1 MAGSPALPSV
11 KLGLVREDRS
21 SGWLRVSGSALK
33 KWAAPEQ
40 GPRSKRQ
47 WGALIA
53 LGPPSARCSL
63 VSASRSE
70 AAGGGPG
77 TGAALWLD
85 GCRPP
90 RRVSPQAPGSPVPGA
105 DPGGKRAGVCRKPC
119 LGSFSLSLSL
129 SLSMGMLV
137 LTMPDLCFSVVVPTE
152 EVHALRL

>member
-40 GPRSKRQ
+40 GPRSKRR

-63 VSASRSE
+63 VSASRLRGRRRRPGHWRGFVAGWLQ
-70 AAGGGPG
+70 AA
-77 TGAALWLD
+77 
-85 GCRPP
+85 PP
-90 RRVSPQAPGSPVPGA
+90 RLASGAGSPVPGA

-119 LGSFSLSLSL
+119 LSSL
-129 SLSMGMLV
+129 SLSMDMLV